1 MKQKAHYSET
11 LDYLRDYCLRHGSPT
26 RFAAGQTVEAE
37 EAAARLL
44 GYVETG
50 SFHYMVRDYNGT
62 AQVVETASEGDIVA
76 NYPYCL
82 DGDPAPTAIV
92 AVQPATVRMVSGQQL
107 NQHFLQSKEAAEV
120 AFHFLNYR
128 FARLHQLRRREI

>member
-1 MKQKAHYSET
+1 
-11 LDYLRDYCLRHGSPT
+11 
-26 RFAAGQTVEAE
+26 
-37 EAAARLL
+37 
-44 GYVETG
+44 
-50 SFHYMVRDYNGT
+50 MVRDYNGT
-62 AQVVETASEGDIVA
+62 AQVVETASAGDIIT

-92 AVQPATVRMVSGQQL
+92 AAQPATVRMVSGQQL

-128 FARLHQLRRREI
+128 FARLQQLRRQYYFTHQPEDE